1 MLHQYEVTMADA
13 RCEKDI
19 AKKLCSEQRICRL
32 GEAEL
37 AIFKNEK
44 IVNGLPTVL
53 SFQHE
58 DVSTY

>member
-13 RCEKDI
+13 RCEKDM

-37 AIFKNEK
+37 AIFKN
-44 IVNGLPTVL
+44 
-53 SFQHE
+53 
-58 DVSTY
+58 

>member
-1 MLHQYEVTMADA
+1 MLRTEDMQ
-13 RCEKDI
+13 I
-19 AKKLCSEQRICRL
+19 GP